1 MTDEAR
7 PGTAESGT
15 ADPGTA
21 DPGTADPGERRKRGL
36 DSMSKVYG
44 WDVQDGPGDFFAVT
58 VDHLFGDI
66 WTRPGLT
73 MRDRR
78 LLVLGVLAAQGQ
90 VDLAEVQVTAAL
102 GNSELDAV
110 QLREAA
116 LFLTHYVGWPLGAS
130 LAMRVD
136 TVLSKKERAERKAAK
151 QAAESTPKE

>member
-1 MTDEAR
+1 MTDQAR
-7 PGTAESGT
+7 PDETGP
-15 ADPGTA
+15 D
-21 DPGTADPGERRKRGL
+21 ERRKRGL
-36 DSMSKVYG
+36 DSMSQVYG

-90 VDLAEVQVTAAL
+90 TDLAEVQVTAAL

-116 LFLTHYVGWPLGAS
+116 LFLTHYVGWPLGAN

-151 QAAESTPKE
+151 QAAGSASSAESAPED

>member
-1 MTDEAR
+1 MTDQVR
-7 PGTAESGT
+7 PGEAGP
-15 ADPGTA
+15 D
-21 DPGTADPGERRKRGL
+21 ERRKRGL
-36 DSMSKVYG
+36 DTMSAVYG

-73 MRDRR
+73 IRDRR

-90 VDLAEVQVTAAL
+90 VDLAEIQVKAAL
-102 GNSELDAV
+102 GNGELDAD

-116 LFLTHYVGWPLGAS
+116 LFLTHYVGWPLGAN

-136 TVLSKKERAERKAAK
+136 AVLAKKERAEKKAAED
-151 QAAESTPKE
+151 A